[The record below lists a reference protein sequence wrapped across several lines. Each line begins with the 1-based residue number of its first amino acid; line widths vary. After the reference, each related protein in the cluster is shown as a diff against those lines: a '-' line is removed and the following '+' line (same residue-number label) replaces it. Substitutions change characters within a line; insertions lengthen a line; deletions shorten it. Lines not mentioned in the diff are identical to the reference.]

1 MDDLIDRRMVAD
13 KAFKCG
19 KREEVI
25 EVEALVEGEWCIVKA
40 NIALLFLYTCCWG
53 SVGDIRCEASI
64 DKRNMLQHMN
74 EQSYGHPGL
83 GHSVPD
89 RLSARIRR

>member
-1 MDDLIDRRMVAD
+1 MHC
-13 KAFKCG
+13 KSKYS
-19 KREEVI
+19 
-25 EVEALVEGEWCIVKA
+25 LVVP
-40 NIALLFLYTCCWG
+40 LHMLWG

-83 GHSVPD
+83 GHPVPD